1 MCSGENLPIIPRGDL
16 NFKGVVMAT
25 IRVDEKDAKRICRFI
40 EDSADARMGDV
51 WRRLNEALQRA
62 ERRPKGAKK

>member
-1 MCSGENLPIIPRGDL
+1 
-16 NFKGVVMAT
+16 MAT

-51 WRRLNEALQRA
+51 WRRLNDALQRA
-62 ERRPKGAKK
+62 ERRPKVAKK